1 MCPLPFCIVVK
12 QPDLPR
18 FNPNLRTFPDRSTEL
33 HHIKMRNA
41 ARQRRRQMQ
50 RLGDIALGGLFM
62 LVGFITVQMIAG
74 VGR

>member
-1 MCPLPFCIVVK
+1 MK

-18 FNPNLRTFPDRSTEL
+18 FNPNLRTFPNRESEL
-33 HHIKMRNA
+33 HYIKMRDA

-62 LVGFITVQMIAG
+62 LVGFVTVQMIAG

>member
-1 MCPLPFCIVVK
+1 MK

-18 FNPNLRTFPDRSTEL
+18 FNPNLRTFADKQAELKYTFQRDRARKRR
-33 HHIKMRNA
+33 IRN
-41 ARQRRRQMQ
+41 Q